1 MAGIV
6 AHLLRGDLFNHEHFH
21 VSFVM
26 KERKYFG
33 RKSEVSSIFMSYLA
47 SMFIERVINIL
58 EQPPHQFPVS
68 RGLSRQSKN
77 ERKERD
83 ICRHPTHCLM

>member
-21 VSFVM
+21 VYFVM

-33 RKSEVSSIFMSYLA
+33 RKSEV
-47 SMFIERVINIL
+47 FIERVINIL
-58 EQPPHQFPVS
+58 EQPPHQLPSKFLHLGSFLSFYRLFFSQS
-68 RGLSRQSKN
+68 RKF
-77 ERKERD
+77 K
-83 ICRHPTHCLM
+83 